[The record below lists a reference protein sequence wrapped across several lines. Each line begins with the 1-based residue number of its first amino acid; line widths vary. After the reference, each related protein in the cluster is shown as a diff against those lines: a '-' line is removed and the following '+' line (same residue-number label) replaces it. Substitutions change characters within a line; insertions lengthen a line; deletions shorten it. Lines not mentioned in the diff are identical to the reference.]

1 MESSPYR
8 DADARV
14 DLMPLYLY
22 EGERFF
28 LRSNMAGVRVTGD
41 HAAGLELFVE
51 RRLEGY
57 PEDET
62 PEVLE
67 GMDTRNSE
75 ADVGAR
81 YYGELGAHH
90 RDLSVRQDASNNS
103 HGTELRAAYGYLW
116 QDDRW
121 SVQPVLTAAWRSGDL
136 NDYYYGVE
144 AADVTPDRPAYN
156 AGAGLNL
163 TAALYARYRIL
174 HNWSLLGGVFVTQW
188 SSEVGDSPL
197 VDSRTQWGGMLGAAY
212 DFGNGQVRWNKPHTP
227 TYVRLFYGR
236 DSDDGCH
243 LVKIMTF
250 QCVGLNDDDY
260 TDIAGLHVGRPFV
273 SGLNGWP
280 LDLFGY
286 AGIVRHLEKGRQQD
300 AWQIDAYMKGYYYG
314 FPWSHR
320 VMTRIGLGFGLS
332 YAERV
337 PYAEVTSQAERERN
351 TSSCSTTSTPASMSA
366 SAISSAAN
374 AGTSCISASASRIAP
389 ASSAARRCWARSM
402 AGPTTSMPTWRPRY
416 ERCSRYFQ
424 VSSQGESH
432 VQDRR
437 LQAFAGCSIG
447 SHRAAG
453 VGGDRAGTCIAA
465 VRHAC
470 HPAPSAVLFNN
481 VRIFDGVAGRLS
493 APSSVLVRGHL
504 IERIGASAQHRG
516 DRRAGHR
523 RRRPYPDA
531 GPDRCALAQHVRR
544 PAGAGDAR
552 RRPRLRQHRRRG
564 GGQPYADAR
573 LHHGARCRWRGVGSE
588 ERDRPRRRPGST
600 HLSFRRDDNRDQWP
614 RRFPQHGRPAA
625 HARRAGIAA

>member
-1 MESSPYR
+1 MTTAHSVRQHRRHRLAFLCAAMLGAAAPALAQDAMLGNILEDPGSGAAGLGFLSRVESSPYR
-8 DADARV
+8 GADARV

-62 PEVLE
+62 PDVLE

-81 YYGELGAHH
+81 YYGERGAHH
-90 RDLSVRQDASNNS
+90 WDLSVRQDASNNS

-116 QDDRW
+116 ENDRW
-121 SVQPVLTAAWRSGDL
+121 SLQPVLTAAWRSGDL

-144 AADVTPDRPAYN
+144 AADVTPDRPAYK

-280 LDLFGY
+280 LDLVGY

-337 PYAEVTSQAERERN
+337 PYTEVTSQAERERN
-351 TSSCSTTSTPASMSA
+351 TSKLLNYLDPSIDVSLGDIFGS
-366 SAISSAAN
+366 
-374 AGTSCISASASRIAP
+374 
-389 ASSAARRCWARSM
+389 
-402 AGPTTSMPTWRPRY
+402 
-416 ERCSRYFQ
+416 ERWHELYFGFG
-424 VSSQGESH
+424 V
-432 VQDRR
+432 
-437 LQAFAGCSIG
+437 
-447 SHRAAG
+447 SHRSG
-453 VGGDRAGTCIAA
+453 
-465 VRHAC
+465 
-470 HPAPSAVLFNN
+470 
-481 VRIFDGVAGRLS
+481 IFG
-493 APSSVLVRGHL
+493 
-504 IERIGASAQHRG
+504 SAQMLG
-516 DRRAGHR
+516 TVDGGSNYIYA
-523 RRRPYPDA
+523 YVEA
-531 GPDRCALAQHVRR
+531 AL
-544 PAGAGDAR
+544 
-552 RRPRLRQHRRRG
+552 
-564 GGQPYADAR
+564 
-573 LHHGARCRWRGVGSE
+573 
-588 ERDRPRRRPGST
+588 
-600 HLSFRRDDNRDQWP
+600 
-614 RRFPQHGRPAA
+614 
-625 HARRAGIAA
+625 